1 MSQSDTAATVLVLVG
16 SLRAVSINRQLAQ
29 LAIATAPE
37 PVRVEWFDRLGDL
50 PHYNE
55 DLDTDPTAEPVSA
68 LRSAASRADA
78 VLAVTPEY
86 NGSTPGVLKNAIDWL
101 SRPYGNSPVKSKP
114 AAVIGVSLGQYGG
127 LWAHDETRRSLGIAG
142 LRIIDDTALS
152 IPTKTLQGRAPAEV
166 PDVVAAV
173 RGVLGGLAGHAAS
186 VAAD

>member
-1 MSQSDTAATVLVLVG
+1 MSPSDAAATVLVLVG
-16 SLRAVSINRQLAQ
+16 SLRAASINRQIAE

-37 PVRVEWFDRLGDL
+37 RVRVEWFDRLADL

-55 DLDTDPTAEPVSA
+55 DLDTDPAAEPVSA

-78 VLAVTPEY
+78 VLVVTPEY

-101 SRPYGNSPVKSKP
+101 SRPYGNSPAKGKP
-114 AAVIGVSLGQYGG
+114 AAVIGASLGQYGG
-127 LWAHDETRRSLGIAG
+127 VWAHDETRKSLGIAG
-142 LRIIDDTALS
+142 LRVIDDITLS

-166 PDVVAAV
+166 PDVVESV